1 MIYHWFYWILRRDSA
16 AVNPEKNAALIII
29 LKIIILSFPGGFRNV
44 RLTGTGSRKRRS
56 EGNLETE
63 DSDSEQAS
71 TADDQEENGSGDD
84 VKKEDEQ
91 GEKVKRTPRKKRRF
105 R

>member
-1 MIYHWFYWILRRDSA
+1 M
-16 AVNPEKNAALIII
+16 
-29 LKIIILSFPGGFRNV
+29 KIIILSFPGGFRNV
-44 RLTGTGSRKRRS
+44 RLTGTINRKRRS

-71 TADDQEENGSGDD
+71 TADDQEENESGDD
-84 VKKEDEQ
+84 VKKEEQ
-91 GEKVKRTPRKKRRF
+91 EEKIKKTPRKKRRF

>member
-1 MIYHWFYWILRRDSA
+1 MFA
-16 AVNPEKNAALIII
+16 TP
-29 LKIIILSFPGGFRNV
+29 IIILSFPGGFRNV
-44 RLTGTGSRKRRS
+44 RLTSTIGRKRRS

-84 VKKEDEQ
+84 IKKEEEQ
-91 GEKVKRTPRKKRRF
+91 EEKVKKTPRKKRRF

>member
-1 MIYHWFYWILRRDSA
+1 MPFS
-16 AVNPEKNAALIII
+16 
-29 LKIIILSFPGGFRNV
+29 GGFRNV
-44 RLTGTGSRKRRS
+44 RLNSTGSRKRRS

-84 VKKEDEQ
+84 IKKEEGQ
-91 GEKVKRTPRKKRRF
+91 EEKVKRTPRKKRRF